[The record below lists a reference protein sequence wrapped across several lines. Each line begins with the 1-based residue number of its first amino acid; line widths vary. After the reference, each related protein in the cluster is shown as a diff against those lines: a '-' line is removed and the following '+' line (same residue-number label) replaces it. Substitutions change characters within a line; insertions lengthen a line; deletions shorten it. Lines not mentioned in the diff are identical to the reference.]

1 MIQALASLYKAHSCL
16 NPAIAMESPNYR
28 NTADNLAIKE
38 IFRYWAIYNKKSIE
52 EVDLNCAQVMGRS
65 DFLRLF
71 VITLMRLNNEGGLG
85 PQEES
90 DNEEEEDQ
98 EDFGS
103 DDDEEEEEQDEGNN
117 EGGEDRR
124 DAFSSDGE
132 SEANQ
137 YLNDELFPPSSVV
150 LELRAARS
158 ILGFDQ
164 LAADDLLESLGSV
177 CHAGVLSESAWKLWL
192 WKVIQSSSTSEVD
205 TYMARNLGMKLFSL
219 MDPRNQGEVRFSE
232 IAAGLSFLCGGS
244 PIEDRLMVAFTIV
257 DGDCDGYISGSEFE
271 MMVYSVL
278 LVMVACSKLVNKK
291 IISLGVDLRLLARST
306 ASEGLAALSLDL
318 EEQEISFEMVSELS
332 EDYIKL
338 AAIL

>member
-1 MIQALASLYKAHSCL
+1 
-16 NPAIAMESPNYR
+16 
-28 NTADNLAIKE
+28 
-38 IFRYWAIYNKKSIE
+38 
-52 EVDLNCAQVMGRS
+52 
-65 DFLRLF
+65 
-71 VITLMRLNNEGGLG
+71 
-85 PQEES
+85 
-90 DNEEEEDQ
+90 
-98 EDFGS
+98 
-103 DDDEEEEEQDEGNN
+103 
-117 EGGEDRR
+117 
-124 DAFSSDGE
+124 
-132 SEANQ
+132 
-137 YLNDELFPPSSVV
+137 
-150 LELRAARS
+150 
-158 ILGFDQ
+158 
-164 LAADDLLESLGSV
+164 
-177 CHAGVLSESAWKLWL
+177 
-192 WKVIQSSSTSEVD
+192 
-205 TYMARNLGMKLFSL
+205 MARNLGMKLFSL